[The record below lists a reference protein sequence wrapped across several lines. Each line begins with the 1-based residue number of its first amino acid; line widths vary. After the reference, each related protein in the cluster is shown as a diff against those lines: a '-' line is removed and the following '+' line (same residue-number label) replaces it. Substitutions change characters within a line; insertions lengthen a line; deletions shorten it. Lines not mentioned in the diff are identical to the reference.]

1 MTRCRRLFL
10 CRDKQCS
17 FKLSLTQ
24 RNNYSSG
31 CFARQHSE
39 ANLGVYSRCVP
50 GRACDCLRRHVLRP
64 HQRKCGRSAVTSRA
78 RCAASAA
85 CAFESAACRERL
97 SPHARSSA
105 FSSSL
110 RHDGWALSPR
120 TREDG
125 RSKHQR
131 KNRALAARLVSP
143 TEIDDHLPGEQ
154 LAASRSSP
162 GRNNDRVPTAHDQ
175 YASRCAGKQRK
186 IPYVSHAGS
195 ARRADLQ
202 EFSEIPLMGC
212 GECRDTAA

>member
-1 MTRCRRLFL
+1 MPQAFL

-50 GRACDCLRRHVLRP
+50 GRACDCLLRHVLRP
-64 HQRKCGRSAVTSRA
+64 HQRKSARSPVTSRA

-85 CAFESAACRERL
+85 CAFESVACRERL
-97 SPHARSSA
+97 SPHALLIRLLVVAAPRRLGSCSAHARRRKKQTPKKKPGPCGPGCSLADRNRRSPS
-105 FSSSL
+105 
-110 RHDGWALSPR
+110 R
-120 TREDG
+120 
-125 RSKHQR
+125 
-131 KNRALAARLVSP
+131 
-143 TEIDDHLPGEQ
+143 GEQ

-175 YASRCAGKQRK
+175 YASRCAGKQRR